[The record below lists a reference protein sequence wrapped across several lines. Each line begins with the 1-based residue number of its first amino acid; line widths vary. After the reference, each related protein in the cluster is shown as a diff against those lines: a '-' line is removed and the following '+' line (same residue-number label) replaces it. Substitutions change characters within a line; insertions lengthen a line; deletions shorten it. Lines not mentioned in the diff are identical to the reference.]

1 MVDVSEMKSA
11 DEFRNPKRRSVET
24 KSYAILSKIN
34 ECIVRENFDGEFYH
48 NAYFKIKDS
57 YYAVVFPGV
66 LMKWN
71 KYRNEYRELVGS
83 RVKNRIYV
91 DYCIDGVSIKSHVL
105 VMLCL
110 TDWFFDRYMSDSSL
124 VVNHCVVSEYGCYHS
139 SYLSP
144 RREVSHDVR
153 YLEVIPNWSNAKH
166 GRFIERYNLL
176 DVYVSA
182 NDINSLEEIFESN
195 DYDDVLSLTKDFY
208 KDKNFAI
215 AFN

>member
-11 DEFRNPKRRSVET
+11 DELRNPKRRSVET

-34 ECIVRENFDGEFYH
+34 EGIVREDFDGEFYRR
-48 NAYFKIKDS
+48 AYFKIKDS

-71 KYRNEYRELVGS
+71 KYRNEYREIVGS

-124 VVNHCVVSEYGCYHS
+124 VVNHCVISEYGCYHS

-166 GRFIERYNLL
+166 GRFVERYNLL

-195 DYDDVLSLTKDFY
+195 GYDDVLSLTKDFY

>member
-11 DEFRNPKRRSVET
+11 DELKNPKRRSVET

-34 ECIVRENFDGEFYH
+34 EGIVRENFDGEFYH

-91 DYCIDGVSIKSHVL
+91 DY
-105 VMLCL
+105 
-110 TDWFFDRYMSDSSL
+110 
-124 VVNHCVVSEYGCYHS
+124 
-139 SYLSP
+139 
-144 RREVSHDVR
+144 
-153 YLEVIPNWSNAKH
+153 
-166 GRFIERYNLL
+166 
-176 DVYVSA
+176 
-182 NDINSLEEIFESN
+182 
-195 DYDDVLSLTKDFY
+195 
-208 KDKNFAI
+208 
-215 AFN
+215 

>member
-1 MVDVSEMKSA
+1 MVDVNEMKGA
-11 DEFRNPKRRSVET
+11 DELKNPKRRSVET

-34 ECIVRENFDGEFYH
+34 EGIVRENFDGEFYH

-208 KDKNFAI
+208 KGKNFAI

>member
-1 MVDVSEMKSA
+1 MVDVSEMKGA
-11 DEFRNPKRRSVET
+11 DELKNPKRRSVET

-34 ECIVRENFDGEFYH
+34 EGIVRENFDGEFYH

-166 GRFIERYNLL
+166 GRFVERYNLL

>member
-11 DEFRNPKRRSVET
+11 DELRNPKRRSVET

-34 ECIVRENFDGEFYH
+34 DGVVRENFDGEFYH

-71 KYRNEYRELVGS
+71 KYRNEYRESVGS

-166 GRFIERYNLL
+166 GRFVERYTLL

-208 KDKNFAI
+208 KGKNFAI

>member
-1 MVDVSEMKSA
+1 MVDVSEMKGA
-11 DEFRNPKRRSVET
+11 DELKNPKRRSVET

-34 ECIVRENFDGEFYH
+34 EGIVRENFDGEFYH

-166 GRFIERYNLL
+166 GRFVERYNLL

-208 KDKNFAI
+208 KGKNFAI

>member
-11 DEFRNPKRRSVET
+11 DELRNPKRRSVET

-34 ECIVRENFDGEFYH
+34 DGVVRENFDGEFYH

-71 KYRNEYRELVGS
+71 KYRNEYRESVGS

-166 GRFIERYNLL
+166 GRFVERYNLL

-208 KDKNFAI
+208 KGKNFAI